1 MNLGQAVAVC
11 LYELARSP
19 EAALARPEKKK
30 RPEAAS
36 LEELTRLLL
45 DVLGASGYVH
55 QRVEAS
61 TEMKIRRLVRRMDL
75 SAHDAEIWLGMLR
88 QILWR
93 MTSKEPRP

>member
-19 EAALARPEKKK
+19 EAAEARPERKK
-30 RPEAAS
+30 RAEAAG
-36 LEELTRLLL
+36 LEEFTRLLIT
-45 DVLGASGYVH
+45 VLAESGYVH
-55 QRVEAS
+55 ERVEAS

-75 SAHDAEIWLGMLR
+75 SGHDAEIWLGMLR

-93 MTSKEPRP
+93 LT